1 MTDTSAA
8 PKTSKVLV
16 VGTTADYIQW
26 IRKVCPGRALFLTA
40 PGIRQKATEPVPEP
54 CEELVCSLS
63 DIPGILAALGAHVAA
78 HNQVITGIACF
89 DCESMETAAH
99 VAHCMNLEYPSASAV
114 TNCRNKLVSK
124 NLWQMH
130 NITCPRVWPVHS
142 LADVTRCLA
151 KAADGLVLKPAFG
164 SGSELVFLCRTLS
177 DAATAYQTLATG
189 LEKRRKNPL
198 FGEENC
204 LILAEEL
211 VSGPE
216 YSCDFIL
223 GKDGLTL
230 VRLTRKIKPSGLPF
244 GTVAGYEIPAALPPH
259 TSILQLEDL
268 LLQAAHALGIHTGI
282 CMVDFIVKNNR
293 PYFIEMTP
301 RPGGDC
307 LPHLLMVSGNLDILK
322 LTLDVAENRPW
333 NLDNIPFVPHMGIRV
348 HARKAG
354 VLKAI
359 HSHHLAAEP
368 RVRQMHFIREPG
380 HVIVMPPDDYDSW
393 LLGHVI
399 IQTDG
404 CNFPETRSMLLA
416 KRLEVEIQQ

>member
-1 MTDTSAA
+1 MTNTSAA

-26 IRKVCPGRALFLTA
+26 IRNACPGRALFLTA
-40 PGIRQKATEPVPEP
+40 PDIRQKATEPVPDP

-63 DIPGILAALGAHVAA
+63 DIPGILADLGAHVTA
-78 HNQVITGIACF
+78 HNQLITGIACF

-99 VAHCMNLEYPSASAV
+99 VAHYMNLGYPSASAV

-124 NLWQMH
+124 QLWQMH
-130 NITCPRVWPVHS
+130 KIDCPRVWPVHS
-142 LADVTRCLA
+142 LADATRCLS
-151 KAADGLVLKPAFG
+151 KSADGLVLKPAFG
-164 SGSELVFLCRTLS
+164 SGSELVFQCRTRS
-177 DAATAYQTLATG
+177 DAATAYQALAAG

-223 GKDGLTL
+223 GKGGLTL
-230 VRLTRKIKPSGLPF
+230 VRLTRKIKPAGLPF
-244 GTVAGYEIPAALPPH
+244 GTVAGYEIPATLPPH
-259 TSILQLEDL
+259 TSISRFNDQL
-268 LLQAAHALGIHTGI
+268 LLAAHALGIHTGI
-282 CMVDFIVKNNR
+282 CMVDFIFKNSR

-307 LPHLLMVSGNLDILK
+307 LPQLLMVSGSLDILK
-322 LTLDVAENRPW
+322 LTLDVAQNRPW
-333 NLDNIPFVPHMGIRV
+333 SLDNIQFSPHMGIRI

-359 HSHHLAAEP
+359 HSHNLEAEP

-380 HVIVMPPDDYDSW
+380 HVIAMPPDDYNSW

-399 IQTDG
+399 IRTDG
-404 CNFPETRSMLLA
+404 WNFPETRSMLLV
-416 KRLEVEIQQ
+416 KRLEIEIL